1 MLLTRK
7 KLQKIRYMKQQSR
20 KRYKKKRGGKRRKK
34 RNKRS
39 FRKRRKALNLRKK
52 TLKYRRKKGGARN
65 ELFMIFPKTVIVD
78 PFINALMLLSSLV
91 RTAVTR
97 GTWFS
102 SLAVT
107 KLLKN

>member
-7 KLQKIRYMKQQSR
+7 KLHKIRYTKQQSR

-52 TLKYRRKKGGARN
+52 TLKYRPKKGGARN
-65 ELFMIFPKTVIVD
+65 ELFMIFPKTVIDGRIINFVLASFVY
-78 PFINALMLLSSLV
+78 PFEPLGIV
-91 RTAVTR
+91 
-97 GTWFS
+97 
-102 SLAVT
+102 
-107 KLLKN
+107 